1 MAENESIEGKDFA
14 KQERKKAEFEQIIIN
29 AINNK
34 EKGQAEIYLQ
44 NGFIQMQIRQ
54 EKNINKLNLLGE
66 DIATINENG
75 EFEYNID
82 GLKNVKKK
90 LEESDRPI
98 ADYDEL
104 GLPDIEYLEYLE
116 KESENEQ
123 NNKSSEVQNEQDDD
137 EKGQNEQD
145 DEKPQ
150 LDEPEEEKK
159 GEISDRKNWQ
169 EMDLGREFTDE
180 EDLREYIRA
189 TLKISVDRLYRVKT
203 GPHQFKYMGEKDGEY
218 IELDL
223 TEQYEGTNTRQK
235 VYIVQE
241 GVEITLEEVDS
252 LLLTKDGNHG
262 IATKNADVG
271 STDVTKSFA
280 VTRERG
286 GKYVATQLIEKSGQ
300 NRDPRLPGKDLFDR
314 GRGIEE
320 VEDTIDSIEE
330 MESKDLEIAE
340 DEITVQEISLY
351 EYFEMK
357 GYREEEI
364 DGMIKYMEEEN
375 KTVDEAEK
383 RQENMRLTVSEIEEK
398 LSKENPNAMP
408 GQNRY
413 LAQQIAKKMQ
423 ESNYELTYEAA
434 KEALINGKESE
445 QSIDQKIPGE
455 NPRKVGH

>member
-1 MAENESIEGKDFA
+1 MVDYEKQIENMIQDLKQQNPQREVSFKENYILNINGTKIEVSILDIKEPMEKDD
-14 KQERKKAEFEQIIIN
+14 
-29 AINNK
+29 
-34 EKGQAEIYLQ
+34 EKT
-44 NGFIQMQIRQ
+44 
-54 EKNINKLNLLGE
+54 NINKIQILYKTEEGYIL
-66 DIATINENG
+66 IAEVNSDNEIMLYSEGMKKTGLDKSFSLKESNKIELTEADEREMEQKGNEERDDNEKPELEEQAEQEEQEKSEEQKNNEN
-75 EFEYNID
+75 D
-82 GLKNVKKK
+82 K
-90 LEESDRPI
+90 
-98 ADYDEL
+98 
-104 GLPDIEYLEYLE
+104 
-116 KESENEQ
+116 
-123 NNKSSEVQNEQDDD
+123 
-137 EKGQNEQD
+137 
-145 DEKPQ
+145 
-150 LDEPEEEKK
+150 
-159 GEISDRKNWQ
+159 KNWQ

-241 GVEITLEEVDS
+241 GGEVTLEEVDS

-314 GRGIEE
+314 GRGIED

-434 KEALINGKESE
+434 KEALISGKESE